1 MTMEIIFVTIVGI
14 GIAEEWS
21 KNLNIFA
28 HKADHNGIVFFLV
41 CLPCGAS
48 LRPAPGLLP
57 FLSAGRSEIFSLKT
71 SKAQTA
77 PKALKVTEPLVSC
90 CWILSL
96 PPPHW
101 LQSCSHGLC
110 NRWWEDIK
118 TWWCNY
124 AGIAKLLE
132 KKTKNHIMLRRQ
144 KNKMER
150 RKDTEEKRH
159 SHQSTFYLFCL
170 SC

>member
-1 MTMEIIFVTIVGI
+1 M
-14 GIAEEWS
+14 
-21 KNLNIFA
+21 
-28 HKADHNGIVFFLV
+28 
-41 CLPCGAS
+41 
-48 LRPAPGLLP
+48 
-57 FLSAGRSEIFSLKT
+57 
-71 SKAQTA
+71 A
-77 PKALKVTEPLVSC
+77 PKALKVTEPFVSC

-96 PPPHW
+96 PPLHG

-170 SC
+170 SCLVFEENLAARRQWTRSFWEGSNKDKMSIFGTPKSFCHRLWYPSSFNTATTNTLLPPLALALPGQK